1 MTGQVDW
8 FAKRGI
14 NWHIAVTLI
23 KEGSHFSTL
32 THVHIFEAPVSQDAL
47 LTSQILLDVSRDL
60 LHQMP
65 ALKNIHFFTDNAGCY
80 KSSTSILL
88 LHHKLGCK
96 VASYNF
102 SEAQDGKGTVCFLV
116 FC

>member
-60 LHQMP
+60 LHIMP
-65 ALKNIHFFTDNAGCY
+65 ALLLIMLDATNPRQVFFCCIMN
-80 KSSTSILL
+80 
-88 LHHKLGCK
+88 
-96 VASYNF
+96 
-102 SEAQDGKGTVCFLV
+102 LV
-116 FC
+116 VK